1 MYTSM
6 KDMLLHAHKNHY
18 AVMAINVVDME
29 QVKACIE
36 AAEEEHSAVILN
48 ISPRQMKAH
57 AYPYI
62 MAPMVQNLAERA
74 EVPVALNID
83 HGVNMEGI
91 VNAIHC
97 GYSSVMVDASS
108 YDFEE
113 NIRRVSAVV
122 ALAHA
127 KGISV
132 EAELGHV
139 GVAAN
144 ADGQN
149 ADLYTNVDQAEEFVN
164 RTQCDCLAV
173 AIGTAHGSYPKNM
186 IPKLDF
192 ERLTELK
199 NRLNIPLVL
208 HGGSG
213 AGEENIRKAVACG
226 INKINVCTDLMNHAK
241 DSMIKV
247 LQEQPDIQYMEWHE
261 AAEEAMKDF
270 IKDYMRMI
278 GSSNRYTFDK
288 FTGEELD

>member
-62 MAPMVQNLAERA
+62 MVPMVQNLAERA

-83 HGVNMEGI
+83 HGVNMEDI
-91 VNAIHC
+91 VTAIHC

>member
-83 HGVNMEGI
+83 HGVNMEDI
-91 VNAIHC
+91 VTAIHC

-173 AIGTAHGSYPKNM
+173 AIGTAPGSYPKNM

-226 INKINVCTDLMNHAK
+226 IKKINVCTDLMNHAK

>member
-18 AVMAINVVDME
+18 AVMAINVIDME

-83 HGVNMEGI
+83 HGVNMEDI
-91 VNAIHC
+91 VTAIHC

-108 YDFEE
+108 YNFEE

>member
-83 HGVNMEGI
+83 HGVNMEDI
-91 VNAIHC
+91 VTATHC

>member
-6 KDMLLHAHKNHY
+6 KEMLLHARDHNY
-18 AVMAINVVDME
+18 AVMAINVVNME

-36 AAEEEHSAVILN
+36 SAEEEHSAVILN

-62 MAPMVQNLAERA
+62 MAPMVRELAERA
-74 EVPVALNID
+74 SVPVALNID
-83 HGVNMEGI
+83 HGVNMEDI
-91 VNAIHC
+91 VQAIHC

-108 YDFEE
+108 YEFEE
-113 NIRRVSAVV
+113 NIRRVRAVV
-122 ALAHA
+122 SLAHA

-149 ADLYTNVDQAEEFVN
+149 ADYYTNVAQAAEFVR
-164 RTQCDCLAV
+164 RTGCDCLAI

-192 ERLTELK
+192 DRLDELK
-199 NRLNIPLVL
+199 HALDVPLVL

-213 AGEENIRKAVACG
+213 AGEENIKKAVALG

-241 DSMIKV
+241 DSMLEILKV
-247 LQEQPDIQYMEWHE
+247 EPDIQYMELNE
-261 AAEEAMKDF
+261 AVEESMKAF
-270 IKDYMRMI
+270 IKSYMRMI
-278 GSSNRYTFDK
+278 GSSGQYQFEVYR
-288 FTGEELD
+288 GAELD

>member
-6 KDMLLHAHKNHY
+6 KEMLLHARDHAY
-18 AVMAINVVDME
+18 AVMAINVVNME

-36 AAEEEHSAVILN
+36 SAEEECSAVILN

-62 MAPMVQNLAERA
+62 MAPMVRDLAERA
-74 EVPVALNID
+74 SVPVALNID
-83 HGVNMEGI
+83 HGVNMEDI
-91 VNAIHC
+91 IQAIHC

-108 YDFEE
+108 YELEE
-113 NIRRVSAVV
+113 NIRRVRAVV
-122 ALAHA
+122 SLAHA

-149 ADLYTNVDQAEEFVN
+149 ADYYTNVEQAAEFVR
-164 RTQCDCLAV
+164 RTGCDCLAI

-192 ERLTELK
+192 DRLSELK
-199 NRLNIPLVL
+199 NALDVPLVL

-213 AGEENIRKAVACG
+213 AGEENIKKAVALG

-241 DSMIKV
+241 DSMLEILK
-247 LQEQPDIQYMEWHE
+247 EEPDIQYMELNE
-261 AAEEAMKDF
+261 AVEESMKTF

-278 GSSNRYTFDK
+278 GSSGRYQFERHS
-288 FTGEELD
+288 GPELD

>member
-83 HGVNMEGI
+83 HGVNMEDI
-91 VNAIHC
+91 VTAIHC

>member
-18 AVMAINVVDME
+18 AVMAINVIDME

-83 HGVNMEGI
+83 HGVNMEDI
-91 VNAIHC
+91 VTAIHC

-108 YDFEE
+108 YNFEE

-173 AIGTAHGSYPKNM
+173 AIGTAHGSYPKNT

>member
-6 KDMLLHAHKNHY
+6 KEMLLHARDHNY
-18 AVMAINVVDME
+18 AVMAINVVNME

-36 AAEEEHSAVILN
+36 SAEEEHSAVILN

-62 MAPMVQNLAERA
+62 MAPMVRDLAERA
-74 EVPVALNID
+74 SVPVALNID
-83 HGVNMEGI
+83 HGVNMEDI
-91 VNAIHC
+91 VQAIHC

-108 YDFEE
+108 YEFEE
-113 NIRRVSAVV
+113 NIRRVRAVV
-122 ALAHA
+122 SLAHA

-149 ADLYTNVDQAEEFVN
+149 ADYYTNVAQAAEFVR
-164 RTQCDCLAV
+164 RTGCDCLAI

-192 ERLTELK
+192 DRLEELK
-199 NRLNIPLVL
+199 HALDVPLVL

-213 AGEENIRKAVACG
+213 AGEANIKRAVALG

-241 DSMIKV
+241 DSMVEILK
-247 LQEQPDIQYMEWHE
+247 EEPDIPYMELNE
-261 AAEEAMKDF
+261 AVEEAMKAF
-270 IKDYMRMI
+270 IKSYMRMI
-278 GSSNRYTFDK
+278 GSSGRYQFEVYR
-288 FTGEELD
+288 GAELD

>member
-62 MAPMVQNLAERA
+62 MAPMIQNLAERA

-83 HGVNMEGI
+83 HGVNMEDI
-91 VNAIHC
+91 VTAIHC

-226 INKINVCTDLMNHAK
+226 VNKINVCTDLMNHAK

>member
-36 AAEEEHSAVILN
+36 DAEEEHSAVILN

-83 HGVNMEGI
+83 HGVNMEDI
-91 VNAIHC
+91 VTAIHC

>member
-74 EVPVALNID
+74 VVPVALNID
-83 HGVNMEGI
+83 HGVNMEDI
-91 VNAIHC
+91 VTAIHC

-226 INKINVCTDLMNHAK
+226 VNKINVCTDLMNHAK

>member
-62 MAPMVQNLAERA
+62 MAPMIQNLAERA

-83 HGVNMEGI
+83 HGVNMEDI
-91 VNAIHC
+91 VTAIHC

-261 AAEEAMKDF
+261 AAEDF

>member
-83 HGVNMEGI
+83 HGVNMEDI
-91 VNAIHC
+91 VTAIHC

-226 INKINVCTDLMNHAK
+226 VNKINVCTDLMNHAK

-288 FTGEELD
+288 FTDEELD

>member
-83 HGVNMEGI
+83 HGVNMEDI
-91 VNAIHC
+91 VTAIHC

-270 IKDYMRMI
+270 IKDYMRII

>member
-6 KDMLLHAHKNHY
+6 KEMLLHARDHNY
-18 AVMAINVVDME
+18 AVMAINVVNME

-36 AAEEEHSAVILN
+36 SAEEEHSAVILN

-62 MAPMVQNLAERA
+62 MAPMVRDLAERA
-74 EVPVALNID
+74 SVPVALNID
-83 HGVNMEGI
+83 HGVNMEDI
-91 VNAIHC
+91 VQAIHC

-108 YDFEE
+108 YEFEE
-113 NIRRVSAVV
+113 NIRRVRAVV
-122 ALAHA
+122 SLAHA

-149 ADLYTNVDQAEEFVN
+149 ADYYTNVAQAAEFVR
-164 RTQCDCLAV
+164 RTGCDCLAI

-192 ERLTELK
+192 DRLDELK
-199 NRLNIPLVL
+199 HALDVPLVL

-213 AGEENIRKAVACG
+213 AGEANIKKAVALG

-241 DSMIKV
+241 ESMLEILK
-247 LQEQPDIQYMEWHE
+247 EKPDIQYMELNE
-261 AAEEAMKDF
+261 AVEESMKAF
-270 IKDYMRMI
+270 IKSYMRMI
-278 GSSNRYTFDK
+278 GSSGRYQFEVYRGT
-288 FTGEELD
+288 ELD

>member
-6 KDMLLHAHKNHY
+6 KEMLLHARDHNY
-18 AVMAINVVDME
+18 AVMAINVVNME

-36 AAEEEHSAVILN
+36 SAEEEHSAVILN

-62 MAPMVQNLAERA
+62 MAPMVRDLAERA
-74 EVPVALNID
+74 SVPVALNID
-83 HGVNMEGI
+83 HGVNMEDI
-91 VNAIHC
+91 VQAIHC
-97 GYSSVMVDASS
+97 GYSSVMGDASS
-108 YDFEE
+108 YEFEE
-113 NIRRVSAVV
+113 NIRRVRAV
-122 ALAHA
+122 ASLAHA

-149 ADLYTNVDQAEEFVN
+149 TDYYTNVAQAAEFVR
-164 RTQCDCLAV
+164 RTGCDCLAI

-192 ERLTELK
+192 DRLEELK
-199 NRLNIPLVL
+199 HALDVPLVL

-213 AGEENIRKAVACG
+213 AGEANIKKAVALG

-241 DSMIKV
+241 DSMLKILK
-247 LQEQPDIQYMEWHE
+247 EEPNIQYMELNE
-261 AAEEAMKDF
+261 AVEEAMKAF
-270 IKDYMRMI
+270 IKSYMRMI
-278 GSSNRYTFDK
+278 GSSGRYQFEVHR
-288 FTGEELD
+288 GAELD

>member
-83 HGVNMEGI
+83 HGVNMEDI
-91 VNAIHC
+91 VTAIHC

-261 AAEEAMKDF
+261 AAEETMKDF

>member
-1 MYTSM
+1 
-6 KDMLLHAHKNHY
+6 
-18 AVMAINVVDME
+18 MAINVVDME

-62 MAPMVQNLAERA
+62 MAPMIQNLAERA

-83 HGVNMEGI
+83 HGVNMEDI
-91 VNAIHC
+91 VTAIHC

>member
-83 HGVNMEGI
+83 HGVNMEDI
-91 VNAIHC
+91 VTAIHC

-132 EAELGHV
+132 EAEVGHV

-226 INKINVCTDLMNHAK
+226 VNKINVCTDLMNHAK

>member
-6 KDMLLHAHKNHY
+6 KDMLWHAHDNHY

-62 MAPMVQNLAERA
+62 MAPMVRNLAERA
-74 EVPVALNID
+74 SIPVALNID
-83 HGVNMEGI
+83 HGVNMEDI
-91 VNAIHC
+91 VTAIQC

-113 NIRRVSAVV
+113 NVSRVRAVA

-127 KGISV
+127 KGLSV

-149 ADLYTNVDQAEEFVN
+149 ADFYTNVEQAREFVD
-164 RTQCDCLAV
+164 RTGCDCLAV

-186 IPKLDF
+186 VPKLDF
-192 ERLTELK
+192 ERLAELK
-199 NRLNIPLVL
+199 TRLNMPLVL

-213 AGEENIRKAVACG
+213 AGEENIRRAVACG

-241 DSMIKV
+241 DSMVKV
-247 LQEQPDIQYMEWHE
+247 LREQPDIQYMEWHE

-270 IKDYMRMI
+270 IKSYMRMI

-288 FTGEELD
+288 FSGEELD

>member
-6 KDMLLHAHKNHY
+6 KDILLHAHKNHY

-83 HGVNMEGI
+83 HGVNMEDI
-91 VNAIHC
+91 VTAIHC

>member
-6 KDMLLHAHKNHY
+6 KDMLWHAHDNHY

-62 MAPMVQNLAERA
+62 MAPMVKNLAERA
-74 EVPVALNID
+74 SIPVALNID
-83 HGVNMEGI
+83 HGVNMEDI
-91 VNAIHC
+91 VTAIQC

-108 YDFEE
+108 YEFEE
-113 NIRRVSAVV
+113 NVRRVRAVV

-149 ADLYTNVDQAEEFVN
+149 ADFYTNVDQAKEFVD
-164 RTQCDCLAV
+164 RTGCDCLAV

-199 NRLNIPLVL
+199 ARLDMPLVL

-213 AGEENIRKAVACG
+213 AGEENIRRAVACG
-226 INKINVCTDLMNHAK
+226 INKINVCTDLMNYAK
-241 DSMIKV
+241 DSMVKT

-270 IKDYMRMI
+270 IKSYMRMI

-288 FTGEELD
+288 FVGEELD